1 MLDYM
6 NQEQENLKNHCTI
19 SAIISYICRMKDLGT
34 MMHGKYVTISW
45 EEECKK
51 YIVKLTHT
59 DFINYYNPLGVVIE
73 SNQNA
78 KRNQRFEILSW
89 RNSYFIEHNL
99 GKKTILEIAGEKKT
113 DAEVLQEKVASSL
126 LLSGI
131 EKAIN
136 STYATIIKVIADMS
150 GRFQSGTYI
159 PRTGFDWKKIM
170 EVECL
175 KLESWLKAKEELKL
189 SESETEYLK
198 QKGIVLTTMD
208 IACIKRTE
216 GTELVFLSKDKK
228 ALFYKGE
235 IYPIYVPDNEISFQ
249 PIWKLDGKK
258 EISAMEFDALEG
270 ILGFSLEEIPKED
283 IYTTSGHKV
292 LSGELSSTDPN
303 VKAAAGL
310 SALLGLTQFTLS
322 SLSKSEVTVIFQ
334 SSEGGNRGTI
344 CVGNSEDRAT
354 FQNWNYNIPMDTYRD
369 SEPGI
374 GKIWA
379 SDYAA
384 GIYKIAS
391 GKDVPNPDGTYT
403 ITGTLDE
410 RHKDTNI
417 SGYLSYST
425 DGKLMYTP
433 LTYSGDKAYIESVDG
448 FMEFGRTQILDFS
461 DKLSTPSF
469 ADEDSQKLLEELLKG
484 ENE

>member
-1 MLDYM
+1 
-6 NQEQENLKNHCTI
+6 
-19 SAIISYICRMKDLGT
+19 
-34 MMHGKYVTISW
+34 
-45 EEECKK
+45 
-51 YIVKLTHT
+51 
-59 DFINYYNPLGVVIE
+59 
-73 SNQNA
+73 
-78 KRNQRFEILSW
+78 
-89 RNSYFIEHNL
+89 
-99 GKKTILEIAGEKKT
+99 
-113 DAEVLQEKVASSL
+113 
-126 LLSGI
+126 
-131 EKAIN
+131 
-136 STYATIIKVIADMS
+136 MS

-469 ADEDSQKLLEELLKG
+469 ADEDSQKFGSGIVFGSISTPPYTYETIPRFILENSALKFSPLTRIFPFPTTSSTDLSHEYSLTG
-484 ENE
+484 FFIICCPNAISYPAFSQLVFSFNTNDTTIQYSFSVPLSGLFD

>member
-1 MLDYM
+1 
-6 NQEQENLKNHCTI
+6 
-19 SAIISYICRMKDLGT
+19 
-34 MMHGKYVTISW
+34 
-45 EEECKK
+45 
-51 YIVKLTHT
+51 
-59 DFINYYNPLGVVIE
+59 
-73 SNQNA
+73 
-78 KRNQRFEILSW
+78 
-89 RNSYFIEHNL
+89 
-99 GKKTILEIAGEKKT
+99 
-113 DAEVLQEKVASSL
+113 
-126 LLSGI
+126 
-131 EKAIN
+131 
-136 STYATIIKVIADMS
+136 MS

-189 SESETEYLK
+189 SEAEIEYLK

-303 VKAAAGL
+303 VKAAVGL

-322 SLSKSEVTVIFQ
+322 SLS
-334 SSEGGNRGTI
+334 
-344 CVGNSEDRAT
+344 
-354 FQNWNYNIPMDTYRD
+354 
-369 SEPGI
+369 
-374 GKIWA
+374 
-379 SDYAA
+379 
-384 GIYKIAS
+384 
-391 GKDVPNPDGTYT
+391 
-403 ITGTLDE
+403 
-410 RHKDTNI
+410 
-417 SGYLSYST
+417 
-425 DGKLMYTP
+425 
-433 LTYSGDKAYIESVDG
+433 
-448 FMEFGRTQILDFS
+448 
-461 DKLSTPSF
+461 
-469 ADEDSQKLLEELLKG
+469 
-484 ENE
+484 